1 MKKIYLLGT
10 MSLFSIATVF
20 AQIKNAET
28 KTFRVKGSCNSA
40 KELIEK
46 AGNQKRISE
55 VSYDTNKGTATITFD
70 KTKTT
75 SEAILKKIALT
86 GFDNDEYFAPDNVYQ
101 KLGKDCQ
108 YIRDKKSVDTS
119 GHSGMIHSQLAK
131 QSHTEVN
138 HANHEMQSKDKSEN
152 IFDAYFKM
160 KDAFVQTNQSEIL
173 KQATV
178 FKNVLSNDGKEII
191 PARDLVF
198 LKNLSD
204 KIIQEKDIKKQREFF
219 AQLTDPMYK
228 LVKGTKLKSNIYYQ
242 NCPMFE
248 GGANWL
254 SKESVIKNPFYGNQM
269 LSCGTT
275 IETLK

>member
-10 MSLFSIATVF
+10 MSLFSIASVF
-20 AQIKNAET
+20 AQIKNVET

-55 VSYDTNKGTATITFD
+55 VSYDTNEGTATITFD

-75 SEAILKKIALT
+75 SEAILKKIALN

-108 YIRDKKSVDTS
+108 YTRDKKSVDHS
-119 GHSGMIHSQLAK
+119 GHSGMMHSQQEK

-138 HANHEMQSKDKSEN
+138 HANHEMQSKDKSEI

-191 PARDLVF
+191 PARDLAL

-219 AQLTDPMYK
+219 AQLTDPIYK

-254 SKESVIKNPFYGNQM
+254 SKDSVIKNPFYGNQM

>member
-46 AGNQKRISE
+46 AGSQKRISE
-55 VSYDTNKGTATITFD
+55 VSYDTNEGTATITFD

-108 YIRDKKSVDTS
+108 YTRDKKSVDTS
-119 GHSGMIHSQLAK
+119 GHSSMMHSQQEK

-138 HANHEMQSKDKSEN
+138 HANHEMKSTDKSEI

-178 FKNVLSNDGKEII
+178 FKNVLSNDGKKII
-191 PARDLVF
+191 PARDLAL
-198 LKNLSD
+198 LKNLSN

-228 LVKGTKLKSNIYYQ
+228 LVKGNKLKSNIYYQ

-248 GGANWL
+248 GGAKWL
-254 SKESVIKNPFYGNQM
+254 SKDSVIKNPFYGNQM
-269 LSCGTT
+269 LSCGST
-275 IETLK
+275 IETL